1 MYLKNIF
8 IENMGAIEKFSLVEN
23 YLFINGNPKPIILLG
38 KNGTGKTTLLSSIV
52 DALYELSSN
61 CFQDIL
67 PHEGLSRQYFK
78 VSGSKNMRVNAQY
91 SFSYLNFAIEEE
103 VLEYCDKNGDLNN
116 IDMSLATNN
125 LISDRLKSEKGKITS
140 SFRQE
145 QENAFKIDFLN
156 NSYCYFPSDRY
167 ELPYWINKYAISQL
181 EQFKDIERFSHKLNR
196 DILVRKSLDNIKS
209 WILDVFLDSRA
220 DLLFHD
226 DGSASTKMS
235 IEDLNLLQT
244 SIKNIENLISSIV
257 QKDIRLDLNLRGMSK
272 SRIKLIDE
280 SSNSEFIPSLD
291 NLSAGQSTLL
301 GIFGTIIQYS
311 DRANLTKSIHLDE
324 IQGIVIIDE
333 IDLHLHIDLQNKVL
347 PKLIKLFPK
356 VQFIITTHSPF
367 FLAGLSETFSQEE
380 YLLVNMPNGDIITDS
395 SRFEEFKNAYDLFV
409 DINHNYKYELDM
421 LQSQIRESTKPLII
435 TEGKTD
441 WKHIKSALRHLDPDL
456 DIEFLEY
463 GEEIKMGDA
472 TLKTMAEN
480 FKSLPNQRKIICI
493 FDRDN
498 NEILRSYDQKVFN
511 DLGNNVFTMCIPKI
525 SDDLDKISIEF
536 YYNINDLSREDD
548 HRRKLFLGTEFYEK
562 SANSKCGQYQ
572 TRKMDKAGKL
582 VVIDE
587 DVYRS
592 DDKEM
597 KNSIALT
604 KNNFAD
610 CILNEHENFK
620 DIDFSNFKKMIEVIR
635 EIINY
640 SD

>member
-8 IENMGAIEKFSLVEN
+8 IKNMGAIEKFSLVEN
-23 YLFINGNPKPIILLG
+23 DLFISGNPKPIILLG

-61 CFQDIL
+61 CFQDVL
-67 PHEGLSRQYFK
+67 PHKGLSRQYFK
-78 VSGSKNMRVNAQY
+78 VSGSRNMRVNTQY

-103 VLEYCDKNGDLNN
+103 ILEYCDKNGDLDNV
-116 IDMSLATNN
+116 DMSLETND
-125 LISDRLKSEKGKITS
+125 LISDSLKEGKGKITS
-140 SFRQE
+140 SVSQE

-167 ELPYWINKYAISQL
+167 ELPYWINKGVISQL
-181 EQFKDIERFSHKLNR
+181 EQFKDIERFSNQLNR
-196 DILVRKSLDNIKS
+196 DILVRKSLDNIKT

-220 DLLFHD
+220 DLVFND

-235 IEDLNLLQT
+235 IGDLNLLRT
-244 SIKNIENLISSIV
+244 SIQNIENLISNIV
-257 QKDIRLDLNLRGMSK
+257 QKNIRLDLNLRGRSQ

-311 DRANLTKSIHLDE
+311 DSADLIKSIHLDE
-324 IQGIVIIDE
+324 IKGIVIIDE

-347 PKLIKLFPK
+347 PELIKLFPK

-367 FLAGLSETFSQEE
+367 FLAGLSETFAQEE

-395 SRFEEFKNAYDLFV
+395 SRFDEFKNAYDLFF
-409 DINHNYKYELDM
+409 DINNNYKYELDM
-421 LQSQIRESTKPLII
+421 LKSQIRESTKPLII

-441 WKHIKSALRHLDPDL
+441 WKHIKSAVRRLAPDL

-463 GEEIKMGDA
+463 GEDLKMGDA

-498 NEILRSYDQKVFN
+498 NEILRSYGKAAFN
-511 DLGNNVFTMCIPKI
+511 NLGNNVFTMCIPKI
-525 SDDLDKISIEF
+525 SNDLDKISIEF
-536 YYNINDLSREDD
+536 YYSKKDLSREDD
-548 HRRKLFLGTEFYEK
+548 HGRKLFLGTEFYEK
-562 SANSKCGQYQ
+562 SVNSKCGQYQ

-587 DVYRS
+587 DVYRL

-604 KNNFAD
+604 KNNFAE
-610 CILNEHENFK
+610 CILKEHKNFK
-620 DIDFSNFKKMIEVIR
+620 DMDFSNFRKIIDVIR
-635 EIINY
+635 EII
-640 SD
+640 